1 MTRRCTLFLPL
12 LGVVLFGFVFLT
24 PKTLSAKNL
33 RNKQVVLIGYSF
45 SLDSKIRKKLAPY
58 EELFPDLPRGVKG
71 KDRVYSRLKA
81 MSYEILKLR
90 LEKGLSLFILPVNV
104 YGRRFDYD
112 DYGFP
117 DTGIEKA
124 QRWGD
129 AKMYLKVHIAL
140 VASPESSLFGS
151 KPDDLDTELEPDEYL
166 RPQVKVELTFY
177 RSKGVIPYASY
188 SSEMQWQT
196 PLVLEPTVLDGL
208 VNTMDRT
215 DLRTLR
221 EALDLGMSAIVEKIE
236 GGK

>member
-1 MTRRCTLFLPL
+1 MSRHLRFIPIFLAVL
-12 LGVVLFGFVFLT
+12 LGF
-24 PKTLSAKNL
+24 TLLIPAVSSAKNL

-81 MSYEILKLR
+81 ISYEMLRMR

-129 AKMYLKVHIAL
+129 AKMYLKVHISL
-140 VASPESSLFGS
+140 VASPESSLFTS
-151 KPDDLDTELEPDEYL
+151 KPEDLDTELEPDEYL

-177 RSKGVIPYASY
+177 KSKGIIPYANY

-221 EALDLGMSAIVEKIE
+221 EAIELGVSAIVEKIE
-236 GGK
+236 SGK

>member
-1 MTRRCTLFLPL
+1 MSTSSRSILRILVVIAIAVILLPTRLA
-12 LGVVLFGFVFLT
+12 
-24 PKTLSAKNL
+24 AKNL
-33 RNKQVVLIGYSF
+33 RNRQVVLIGYSF
-45 SLDSKIRKKLAPY
+45 SLDSKIRKKLSPY

-81 MSYEILKLR
+81 LSYEMLKNR
-90 LEKGLSLFILPVNV
+90 LEKEISLFIMPVNI

-129 AKMYLKVHIAL
+129 AKLYLKMQIA
-140 VASPESSLFGS
+140 VEASPESSLFGS
-151 KPDDLDTELEPDEYL
+151 KPKDLDTELEPDEYL
-166 RPQVKVELTFY
+166 RPKIKVELTFY

-188 SSEMQWQT
+188 SSEMQWQY

-208 VNTMDRT
+208 VNTLDRT

-221 EALDLGMSAIVEKIE
+221 EALELGMSAIVEKIE
-236 GGK
+236 DGK